1 MGEVY
6 HRNYD
11 ILDRLTEKVY
21 TALNSINPYREQQW
35 GAPPPRSW
43 FVPSHERV
51 HLEEQ
56 EGEEGGHL
64 SWQPRPLQGA
74 LSWQSQLPQEGEGH
88 LSWQSRPLQEGEGHL
103 SWQSRPLQEGDGH
116 LSWQPQVQQRGEEY
130 MSWKLEAPQEAAP
143 VHQEQDRTG
152 QDYEYEEYYTR

>member
-1 MGEVY
+1 VGEVY

-21 TALNSINPYREQQW
+21 TALNSINPYREVQW
-35 GAPPPRSW
+35 GAPPPLSW
-43 FVPSHERV
+43 FVPPQERV

-74 LSWQSQLPQEGEGH
+74 LSWQSQL
-88 LSWQSRPLQEGEGHL
+88 LQEGEGHL

-116 LSWQPQVQQRGEEY
+116 LSWQPPVQQRGEEY

-152 QDYEYEEYYTR
+152 QDYEYEYYTR

>member
-1 MGEVY
+1 LSVAGIFVGEVY

-43 FVPSHERV
+43 FVPSQERV
-51 HLEEQ
+51 HLDEQ

-64 SWQPRPLQGA
+64 SWQPRPLPEGQGA
-74 LSWQSQLPQEGEGH
+74 LSWQSQL
-88 LSWQSRPLQEGEGHL
+88 LQEGE
-103 SWQSRPLQEGDGH
+103 GH

-130 MSWKLEAPQEAAP
+130 MSWKLEPPQQEAP
-143 VHQEQDRTG
+143 VHPEQDRTA
-152 QDYEYEEYYTR
+152 QDYEYEYYTR

>member
-51 HLEEQ
+51 HLDEQ

-64 SWQPRPLQGA
+64 SWQPRPLPEGQGA
-74 LSWQSQLPQEGEGH
+74 LSWQSQL
-88 LSWQSRPLQEGEGHL
+88 LQEGEGHL

-116 LSWQPQVQQRGEEY
+116 HLSWQPQVQQRGEEY
-130 MSWKLEAPQEAAP
+130 MSWKLEPPQEAAAVLP
-143 VHQEQDRTG
+143 EQDRTA
-152 QDYEYEEYYTR
+152 QDYEYEYYTR